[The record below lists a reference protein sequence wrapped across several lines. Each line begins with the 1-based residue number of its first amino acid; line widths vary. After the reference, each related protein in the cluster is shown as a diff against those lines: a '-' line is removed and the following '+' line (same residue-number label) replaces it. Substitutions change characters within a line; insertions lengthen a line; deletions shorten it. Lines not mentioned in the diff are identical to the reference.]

1 MSHTIDWTTMDYG
14 SSEVV
19 VGKLGNTP
27 VYRGYFTGTLAAGW
41 PTGGMTE
48 IGSGITRI
56 ISYSGYVN
64 RSSGNKFTIPW
75 VNCNSN
81 TGLVTEIFRLYLMS
95 SGQMRLQL
103 FSADDTSAQ
112 TYELWVEYTKS

>member
-1 MSHTIDWTTMDYG
+1 MDY
-14 SSEVV
+14 SLSEVV

-27 VYRGYFTGTLAAGW
+27 VYRGYFTGSLAAGW
-41 PTGGMTE
+41 PTGGMVD

-64 RSSGNKFTIPW
+64 RSGGNKFPVPW
-75 VNCNSN
+75 FNCNSN
-81 TGLVTEIFRLYLMS
+81 TGLVTEMFRLYLRS
-95 SGQMRLQL
+95 TGQMRLQL
-103 FSADDTSAQ
+103 FSSDDTSAQ